1 MALQVVQII
10 NSPVPSNCFVLF
22 NKKLSDGCLIVDP
35 GSKRLDEIMDV
46 LEGNTLQPEYILLT
60 HEHFDH
66 CWGCNQL
73 TSKYNIPIVCSKEC
87 SEAIASSKR
96 NCSIYYDEVGF
107 EVQGKTIT
115 LGSLNWHLTWSGGM
129 VDFFLSPGHTDSSV
143 CFHTQKCLFTGDTL
157 IKDTKTVTK
166 LPTGSKDRLKETF
179 KKLKV
184 FQKKGYTVY
193 PGHGEIFNL
202 KDVNLD

>member
-1 MALQVVQII
+1 MSLQIVQII

-22 NKKLSDGCLIVDP
+22 NKMLSDGCLIVDP
-35 GSKRLDEIMDV
+35 GSKRVDEIMDV
-46 LEGNTLQPEYILLT
+46 LEVSTLHPEYILLT

-73 TSKYNIPIVCSKEC
+73 TAKFDIPIVCSKEC
-87 SEAIASSKR
+87 SEAIVSSKR
-96 NCSIYYDEVGF
+96 NCSLYYDEPGF
-107 EVQGKTIT
+107 EVQGRILT
-115 LGSLNWHLTWSGGM
+115 LGSIDWHLAWSGGI
-129 VDFFLSPGHTDSSV
+129 VDFFLSPGHTDASV

-157 IKDTKTVTK
+157 IKDIKTNTK
-166 LPTGSKDRLKETF
+166 LPTDSEDKLKENL
-179 KKLKV
+179 KRLKV

-202 KDVNLD
+202 KDVMLN